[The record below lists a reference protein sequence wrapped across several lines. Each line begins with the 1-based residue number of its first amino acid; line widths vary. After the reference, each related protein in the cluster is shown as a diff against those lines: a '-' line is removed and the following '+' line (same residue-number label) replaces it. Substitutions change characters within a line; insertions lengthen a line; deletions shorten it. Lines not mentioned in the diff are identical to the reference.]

1 MSGGSSKLIL
11 VTGGAGF
18 IGSNLVDA
26 LLADNHQVR
35 VVDNFT
41 TGKREFLSQHFSNSS
56 LEIIEA
62 DLSDV
67 ELCKNVVNGC
77 DAVFHLAANADVRHG
92 WDHPLLDIQQNT
104 IVTQSLL
111 EACRLTG
118 VRRFVFSSTG
128 SVYGDAKQIPTTEE
142 CPFPIQT
149 SLYAA
154 SKLAAEGIISAYA
167 EAGLIDATI
176 FRFVSILGPRYTH
189 GHVFDFV
196 KQLLVDPTTLS
207 VLGDGTQTKSYLHVN
222 DCVAALVDS
231 LKWNDSLGIFNLGTT
246 EVVQVRE
253 SIALIIQAL
262 KFSPKIQYSG
272 GNQGWIGDNPYI
284 LLATD
289 QIRATGWST
298 TATIASSIVDTVNW
312 LTENRWVFN

>member
-1 MSGGSSKLIL
+1 MSSGASKLIL

-26 LLADNHQVR
+26 LLAGNHRVR
-35 VVDNFT
+35 VIDNFS
-41 TGKREFLSQHFSNSS
+41 TGKREFLSQHNSNSS

-62 DLSDV
+62 DLSDEGV
-67 ELCKNVVNGC
+67 CKNAVTGC

-104 IVTQSLL
+104 IVTHSLL
-111 EACRLTG
+111 EACRIAG
-118 VRRFVFSSTG
+118 VRKFVFSSTG

-154 SKLAAEGIISAYA
+154 SKLAAEGLIGAYA
-167 EAGLIDATI
+167 EAGIIDATI

-189 GHVFDFV
+189 GHVYDFV
-196 KQLLVDPTTLS
+196 KQLLADPKKLS

-222 DCVAALVDS
+222 DCIAALVQS
-231 LKWNDSLGIFNLGTT
+231 LNWSDSLGIFNLGTT

-253 SIALIIQAL
+253 SIALIINAL
-262 KFSPKIQYSG
+262 KLSPEILYSG

-289 QIRATGWST
+289 QIRSTGWST
-298 TATIASSIVDTVNW
+298 SATIPSSIVDTVNW
-312 LTENRWVFN
+312 LTENRWVFD

>member
-1 MSGGSSKLIL
+1 MSTKKVL

-26 LLADNHQVR
+26 LLASNHRVR
-35 VVDNFT
+35 VVDNFS
-41 TGKREFLSQHFSNSS
+41 TGKREFLSHHISNSS
-56 LEIIEA
+56 LEVLKA
-62 DLSDV
+62 DLSD
-67 ELCKNVVNGC
+67 EGICKNAVAGC

-92 WDHPLLDIQQNT
+92 WDHPLFDIQQNT
-104 IVTQSLL
+104 VVTQSLL

-118 VRRFVFSSTG
+118 IRKFVFSSTG

-154 SKLAAEGIISAYA
+154 SKLAAEGLIGAYS
-167 EAGLIDATI
+167 EAGVIDATI

-189 GHVFDFV
+189 GHVYDFV
-196 KQLLVDPTTLS
+196 KQLLADPTKLS
-207 VLGDGTQTKSYLHVN
+207 VLGNGTQTKSYLHIN
-222 DCVAALVDS
+222 DCVAALVQS
-231 LKWNDSLGIFNLGTT
+231 LGWNNPLGIFNLGTT

-253 SIALIIQAL
+253 SIALITQAL
-262 KFSPKIQYSG
+262 KCSPEIQYFG
-272 GNQGWIGDNPYI
+272 GNQGWVGDNPYI

-289 QIRATGWST
+289 QIRSTGWST
-298 TATIASSIVDTVNW
+298 SATIASSIVDTVNW
-312 LTENRWVFN
+312 LTKNRWVFN

>member
-1 MSGGSSKLIL
+1 MRSDSPNLVL

-26 LLADNHQVR
+26 LLKSGYRVR
-35 VVDNFT
+35 IVDNFT
-41 TGKREFLSQHFSNSS
+41 TGKREFLSQHFTNAA
-56 LEIIEA
+56 LEIVDA
-62 DLSDV
+62 DLSEV
-67 ELCKNVVNGC
+67 SVCRNVVSGV
-77 DAVFHLAANADVRHG
+77 DSVFHLAANADVRHG

-111 EACRLTG
+111 DACRMHG
-118 VRRFVFSSTG
+118 VRKFVFSSTG

-154 SKLAAEGIISAYA
+154 SKLAAEALICAYA
-167 EAGLIDATI
+167 EAGHIDATI
-176 FRFVSILGPRYTH
+176 FRFVSILGPRYSH

-196 KQLLVDPTTLS
+196 KQLLEDPTKLS
-207 VLGDGTQTKSYLHVN
+207 VLGDGSQAKSYLHVN
-222 DCVAALVDS
+222 DCVAALVQS
-231 LKWNDSLGIFNLGTT
+231 LNWHNSLGIFNLGTA

-253 SIALIIQAL
+253 SIALIVAAL
-262 KFSPKIQYSG
+262 KCEPEILYSG

-289 QIRATGWST
+289 RIRSTGWST
-298 TATIASSIVDTVNW
+298 SATIASSIVDTVNW
-312 LTENRWVFN
+312 LIENRWVFN